1 MFKRNFNSNTKL
13 QLWGWV
19 LFVLCA
25 GLYLAANIEAK
36 STLGIIGSI
45 VFLVA
50 CFVFMIPL
58 MREAR

>member
-1 MFKRNFNSNTKL
+1 MFKRNLSENARL

-36 STLGIIGSI
+36 STLGIIGSV

-58 MREAR
+58 LRSQ

>member
-1 MFKRNFNSNTKL
+1 MSKRNSSENTRL

-58 MREAR
+58 MRSE